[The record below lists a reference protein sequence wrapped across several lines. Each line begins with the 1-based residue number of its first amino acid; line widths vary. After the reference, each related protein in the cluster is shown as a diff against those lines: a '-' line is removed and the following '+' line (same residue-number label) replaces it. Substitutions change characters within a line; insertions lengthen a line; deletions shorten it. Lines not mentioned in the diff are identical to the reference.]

1 MTDKFQLDN
10 DALSAYL
17 ETKIEGF
24 KGPLESRKFSG
35 GQSNPTYLLTTPDT
49 QYVLRRK
56 PPGRLLPGA
65 HAVDREY
72 TVLSA
77 LAATQVPVAEVKHL
91 CDDESIIG
99 SMFYVMEFLDGQV
112 LWDPSLPDHSP
123 EQRTAIYQEM
133 NRVLCELHKV
143 DVDKV
148 GLQKFGRKDGYF
160 ERQINTWTKQYRASE
175 TRHIPDV
182 ESLIEWLNANLPEGD
197 DKFSIVHGD
206 YRLDNLMF
214 NKKET
219 SVIGVLDW
227 ELSTIGHP
235 YADLA
240 YQCMLYFLPSHDRFP
255 GLAGLD
261 YQALGI
267 PTQSE
272 YIAQYCERMG
282 LDGISNWNFYLAFS
296 LFRLAAICQ
305 GVEKRG
311 LDGNASSD
319 QANTY
324 GDLVTLLANS
334 ALKVAHSEAGEQ
346 TS

>member
-1 MTDKFQLDN
+1 MIDKFQLDN

-17 ETKIEGF
+17 ETKIDGF
-24 KGPLESRKFSG
+24 KGPLESKKFSD
-35 GQSNPTYLLTTPDT
+35 GQSNPTYLLTSANT
-49 QYVLRRK
+49 QYALRRK

-72 TVLSA
+72 KVLSA
-77 LAATQVPVAEVKHL
+77 LATSKVPVANVEHL
-91 CDDESIIG
+91 CDDDNIIG

-112 LWDPSLPDHSP
+112 LWDPSLPDHTP
-123 EQRTAIYQEM
+123 EQRTAIYHEM
-133 NRVLCELHKV
+133 NRVLAELHKV
-143 DVDKV
+143 DVDQV
-148 GLQKFGRKDGYF
+148 GLGDFGRKGGYF

-175 TRHIPDV
+175 TRHIAEI
-182 ESLIEWLNANLPEGD
+182 ESLIEWLNDHLPED
-197 DKFSIVHGD
+197 DGKFSIVHGD

-214 NKKET
+214 KKEEL
-219 SVIGVLDW
+219 SILGVLDW

-240 YQCMLYFLPSHDRFP
+240 YQCMLYFLPSHSRFP

-261 YQALGI
+261 YQTLGI

-272 YIAQYCERMG
+272 YIAEYCERMG
-282 LDGISNWNFYLAFS
+282 WDGIPNWNFYLAFS

-311 LDGNASSD
+311 LDGNASSEK
-319 QANTY
+319 ANSY
-324 GDLVTLLANS
+324 GDLVTLIANS
-334 ALKVAHSEAGEQ
+334 ALKVAKS
-346 TS
+346 

>member
-1 MTDKFQLDN
+1 MTDKFQLD
-10 DALSAYL
+10 DVALSAYL
-17 ETKIEGF
+17 ETKINGF
-24 KGPLESRKFSG
+24 KGPVESKKFSD
-35 GQSNPTYLLTTPDT
+35 GQSNPTYILTTADA

-72 TVLSA
+72 KVLSA
-77 LAATQVPVAEVKHL
+77 LSTTKVPVAEVKHL
-91 CDDESIIG
+91 CEDDSVIG

-112 LWDPSLPDHSP
+112 LWDPSLPDHTP
-123 EQRTAIYQEM
+123 EQRTAIYHEM
-133 NRVLCELHKV
+133 NRVLAELHKV
-143 DVDKV
+143 DVDAV
-148 GLQKFGRKDGYF
+148 GLSDFGRKGGYF

-175 TRHIPDV
+175 TRHI
-182 ESLIEWLNANLPEGD
+182 EAMENLIEWLNDNLPAD
-197 DKFSIVHGD
+197 DGKFSIVHGD

-214 NKKET
+214 EKQNL
-219 SVIGVLDW
+219 SVLGVLDW

-261 YQALGI
+261 YGALGI

-272 YIAQYCERMG
+272 YIAEYCERMG
-282 LDGISNWNFYLAFS
+282 WDGIPDWNFYLAFS

-311 LDGNASSD
+311 LDGNASSEK
-319 QANTY
+319 ANSY

-334 ALKVAHSEAGEQ
+334 ALKVANN
-346 TS
+346 